1 MKSKLSEQNVN
12 SDNKQWII
20 YHIIATKTNVIHL
33 WLNIDKIIKTLGN
46 CDARIILACFTEK
59 SIFMNRVIKCSILF
73 KIVTRST
80 YSNRHQGKIVN
91 ANAMEM
97 QLIESIVS
105 SIFTSIGENCN
116 YYTISKFY
124 DTSFNKIAYRFNFT
138 SFTMT
143 HSLIESHSFNFV

>member
-46 CDARIILACFTEK
+46 CDARIILACFIEK

-97 QLIESIVS
+97 QLSNRSFHRYSHQLARIVIITRFQNS
-105 SIFTSIGENCN
+105 TIHLLTRLRIDSTSQV
-116 YYTISKFY
+116 SQW
-124 DTSFNKIAYRFNFT
+124 
-138 SFTMT
+138 
-143 HSLIESHSFNFV
+143 LIH